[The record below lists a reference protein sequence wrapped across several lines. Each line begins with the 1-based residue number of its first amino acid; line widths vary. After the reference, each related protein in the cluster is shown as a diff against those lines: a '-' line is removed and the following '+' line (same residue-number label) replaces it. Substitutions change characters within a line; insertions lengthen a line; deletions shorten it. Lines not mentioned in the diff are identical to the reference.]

1 MSKVLQNNKATIC
14 LGRVELFCL
23 FVACSYT
30 AMEATVLSCRFSW
43 VWSACPKFSE
53 VTNHQFL
60 WKGSCDF
67 VDFLQV
73 VICILLD
80 IKWKLSML
88 YMHGRYLW
96 CLCME
101 ESMLFWAGIVRHSL
115 SANQIVRCVKLK
127 KIKKDIRCQVN
138 FLHPLKLEETCYFV
152 LLPQNTLGQS
162 VW

>member
-73 VICILLD
+73 VICIMLD
-80 IKWKLSML
+80 IHWSYKN
-88 YMHGRYLW
+88 
-96 CLCME
+96 
-101 ESMLFWAGIVRHSL
+101 MLFWAGIVRHSL
-115 SANQIVRCVKLK
+115 SLNQIVRCFKLK
-127 KIKKDIRCQVN
+127 KAQKEDGLSSWFFASIENRRTS
-138 FLHPLKLEETCYFV
+138 KLLFCVMIPIYSWPISLQGI
-152 LLPQNTLGQS
+152 LLLAC
-162 VW
+162 

>member
-1 MSKVLQNNKATIC
+1 
-14 LGRVELFCL
+14 
-23 FVACSYT
+23 
-30 AMEATVLSCRFSW
+30 
-43 VWSACPKFSE
+43 
-53 VTNHQFL
+53 
-60 WKGSCDF
+60 
-67 VDFLQV
+67 
-73 VICILLD
+73 
-80 IKWKLSML
+80 ML

-101 ESMLFWAGIVRHSL
+101 ESMLFWAGIVRHRL
-115 SANQIVRCVKLK
+115 SANQIVRCFKLK

>member
-30 AMEATVLSCRFSW
+30 SMEATVLSCRFSW

-80 IKWKLSML
+80 IHWSYKNVLFWAALSGIASQPFRLSDVLNRKKLEHDM
-88 YMHGRYLW
+88 RYQVDYFASV
-96 CLCME
+96 E
-101 ESMLFWAGIVRHSL
+101 ARKNFMLFWVMTPKYSWPISSQG
-115 SANQIVRCVKLK
+115 
-127 KIKKDIRCQVN
+127 
-138 FLHPLKLEETCYFV
+138 FLLLTC
-152 LLPQNTLGQS
+152 LTC
-162 VW
+162 